1 GGHQTAVDDQH
12 RADPAR
18 GPHEQG
24 VRAGLYQRRRRLD
37 RVARRGRGR
46 AAARSLAGV
55 RWTRTRAA
63 AHAARER
70 GGAGRPK
77 KTLRRVHDVVAD
89 VERAEAGIMALFFRG
104 EAKDRKAAQD
114 GALLLALV
122 LQGWRPELPPRP
134 SDEDDNEEDLDDG
147 G

>member
-1 GGHQTAVDDQH
+1 
-12 RADPAR
+12 
-18 GPHEQG
+18 
-24 VRAGLYQRRRRLD
+24 
-37 RVARRGRGR
+37 
-46 AAARSLAGV
+46 
-55 RWTRTRAA
+55 
-63 AHAARER
+63 
-70 GGAGRPK
+70 
-77 KTLRRVHDVVAD
+77 
-89 VERAEAGIMALFFRG
+89 MALFFRG